1 MNHQVKDEPAQALKG
16 ARILVVEDEF
26 LIAMELDS
34 ILLDAGAEVVGPC
47 GSTAEAHF
55 LLRKVDGVRAAILDL
70 RLGNDTSI
78 PLARHLTRQGVPFIF
93 FTGQVDMS
101 PIHAEY
107 PTATIISK
115 PFQRS
120 AILAALAN
128 IIEPGSQS

>member
-1 MNHQVKDEPAQALKG
+1 MTHQTKDDPAHVLKG

-26 LIAMELDS
+26 LIAMELGS
-34 ILLDAGAEVVGPC
+34 ILLEAGAEVIGPC
-47 GSTAEAHF
+47 RSTAEAHS
-55 LLRKVDGVRAAILDL
+55 LLRTVGGVRAAILDL

-78 PLARHLTRQGVPFIF
+78 PLARHLTRHGVPFIF

-115 PFQRS
+115 PFQRR
-120 AILAALAN
+120 AILAALAD
-128 IIEPGSQS
+128 ISDPVRDV

>member
-1 MNHQVKDEPAQALKG
+1 MNHQARIDPAQPLKG

-26 LIAMELDS
+26 LIAMELGS
-34 ILLDAGAEVVGPC
+34 ILLEAGAEVVGPC
-47 GSTAEAHF
+47 GSSAEAHS

-78 PLARHLTRQGVPFIF
+78 PLARHLTRHGLPFIF

-101 PIHAEY
+101 PICAEY

-115 PFQRS
+115 PFQRR
-120 AILAALAN
+120 AILTALAD
-128 IIEPGSQS
+128 IVVPR